1 VNPDGAEAHTAR
13 RSTALPVL
21 RRRGGAWG
29 LRRHDWRLCPGQQP
43 RNQPTPR
50 RTKFGDGTFL
60 AGVGVALGVVLG
72 VVLKT
77 KNALRWGLGLFRAS
91 SQCNQGGPKS
101 QEPRGGLGGL
111 GRTYTTQTQMNRQW
125 GCSYGLHNRSRQ
137 GSRPGR
143 RARESASS
151 RHGIKEV
158 RVRRL
163 ALSRRHT
170 PALEGFYVKN
180 MAEKK
185 N

>member
-1 VNPDGAEAHTAR
+1 MTAN
-13 RSTALPVL
+13 SPIGKCSC
-21 RRRGGAWG
+21 RGW
-29 LRRHDWRLCPGQQP
+29 HVPKQQP
-43 RNQPTPR
+43 
-50 RTKFGDGTFL
+50 
-60 AGVGVALGVVLG
+60 
-72 VVLKT
+72 KT
-77 KNALRWGLGLFRAS
+77 KPMWMLCICSTTEKSAHPKTYEIRGWHFFGRCGSCTGGCTGSCTCTENALRWGLGLFRAS

-111 GRTYTTQTQMNRQW
+111 GRTYITQTQRNRQW

-151 RHGIKEV
+151 KHGIKEV

-170 PALEGFYVKN
+170 PALL
-180 MAEKK
+180 AWLASL
-185 N
+185 